1 MAKVWHVQWWWC
13 STRSNEQ
20 PRGNGAAWWRGATR
34 ACRGERLMGANEK
47 REGGDGGTGCV
58 RARQRRARAAQ
69 GQQRQEHDAAS
80 QPIERARECVSESSR
95 SEGQRESNE
104 RNTQPPAAKRRQVRG
119 RANVSST
126 WRLLLAGAM
135 LARFLFCLS
144 LDRHSLVVVS
154 YRCCCCFAPPLFV
167 CHAARLVFYHRVRH
181 PITACSG
188 SRDQIQQGD

>member
-34 ACRGERLMGANEK
+34 ACREERLMGANEK
-47 REGGDGGTGCV
+47 REGDDGGTGYV

-80 QPIERARECVSESSR
+80 QPSERARERECVSESSR
-95 SEGQRESNE
+95 SEGQKESNE
-104 RNTQPPAAKRRQVRG
+104 RNTRTSSKAKAGERG

-126 WRLLLAGAM
+126 CRLLFCLAGAL
-135 LARFLFCLS
+135 LALFCLC
-144 LDRHSLVVVS
+144 DRHSLVVVS
-154 YRCCCCFAPPLFV
+154 
-167 CHAARLVFYHRVRH
+167 
-181 PITACSG
+181 
-188 SRDQIQQGD
+188 